1 MKYCTLLKMTFNVLW
16 ESWELLFLCPY
27 SNNLVSSTPS
37 DGFLFFK
44 LLNFVRIKFCSTMT
58 LLNPYAPPS
67 LLYTVVG
74 LVYITPI
81 FIQLHR

>member
-1 MKYCTLLKMTFNVLW
+1 
-16 ESWELLFLCPY
+16 
-27 SNNLVSSTPS
+27 
-37 DGFLFFK
+37 
-44 LLNFVRIKFCSTMT
+44 MT

>member
-1 MKYCTLLKMTFNVLW
+1 
-16 ESWELLFLCPY
+16 
-27 SNNLVSSTPS
+27 
-37 DGFLFFK
+37 
-44 LLNFVRIKFCSTMT
+44 MT
-58 LLNPYAPPS
+58 LLNPYAPPPLP